1 MADIDKSLPN
11 VEQEIKVPSPE
22 EIEVAQQEEQQK
34 VTEQGEPVEVTE
46 NEDGSVDINYDPSI
60 GSVEGGEEHYANLA
74 EHLPDD
80 VLGRLGSTL
89 YQNYQDYKNSRKDWE
104 RGYREGLD
112 LLGFKYDNRTEP
124 FQGASGATHPVLAEA
139 VTQFQALAYKEL
151 LPA

>member
-22 EIEVAQQEEQQK
+22 ELEVAQEEQQK
-34 VTEQGEPVEVTE
+34 QVDEQGDPVEITE

-74 EHLPDD
+74 DHLPDD
-80 VLGRLGSTL
+80 VLGRLGTTL

-104 RGYREGLD
+104 
-112 LLGFKYDNRTEP
+112 KVTEK
-124 FQGASGATHPVLAEA
+124 V
-139 VTQFQALAYKEL
+139 
-151 LPA
+151 

>member
-22 EIEVAQQEEQQK
+22 ELEVAQQEEQQK
-34 VTEQGEPVEVTE
+34 IAEKGEPVEVTE

-80 VLGRLGSTL
+80 VLGRLG
-89 YQNYQDYKNSRKDWE
+89 
-104 RGYREGLD
+104 
-112 LLGFKYDNRTEP
+112 
-124 FQGASGATHPVLAEA
+124 THFIKIIKTIK
-139 VTQFQALAYKEL
+139 TQEKIGKRLQRRFRSFRF
-151 LPA
+151 

>member
-34 VTEQGEPVEVTE
+34 ITEQGEPVEITE

-60 GSVEGGEEHYANLA
+60 ASVEGGEEHYANLA

-80 VLGRLGSTL
+80 ILGRLGTSFIKIIKTIKIL
-89 YQNYQDYKNSRKDWE
+89 EKIGKE
-104 RGYREGLD
+104 V
-112 LLGFKYDNRTEP
+112 TEK
-124 FQGASGATHPVLAEA
+124 V
-139 VTQFQALAYKEL
+139 
-151 LPA
+151 